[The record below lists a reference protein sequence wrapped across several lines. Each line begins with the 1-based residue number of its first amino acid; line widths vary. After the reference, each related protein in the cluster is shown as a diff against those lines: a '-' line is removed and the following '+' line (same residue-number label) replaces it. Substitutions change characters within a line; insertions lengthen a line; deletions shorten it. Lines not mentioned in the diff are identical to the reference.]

1 MTEKWTLRMLRR
13 VSERG
18 GGCRWNQSA
27 EERENCIYGM
37 GIGGLNDQLRS
48 KARIT

>member
-27 EERENCIYGM
+27 EERENCIYSM